1 MTEDRDEDRE
11 PDGERGREGLRAN
24 SGTAGGKD
32 AGRTTLGSSRALKGL
47 NRETEAAGSLH

>member
-32 AGRTTLGSSRALKGL
+32 AGRTTLGSSRALRGL